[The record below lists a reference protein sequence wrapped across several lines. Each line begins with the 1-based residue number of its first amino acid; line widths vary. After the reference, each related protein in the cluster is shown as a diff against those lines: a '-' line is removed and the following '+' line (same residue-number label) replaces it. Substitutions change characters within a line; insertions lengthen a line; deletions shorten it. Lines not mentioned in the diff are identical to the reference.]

1 MTELSFTKQFLA
13 TLATRNVHIPAD
25 FCEDPRKLPSRTPYT
40 LPPTKKPKTKRTTS
54 STTTSIPSANISI
67 KSLRGA
73 QISHEIPSTPL
84 SSTILT
90 LKHNL
95 SKATGLPIDK
105 LKLLLKGKVLTDL
118 KTLEELGIVDGVDV
132 GFTVMVMG
140 GASPAPSAPPE
151 DKGLVDPGEDKGA
164 VKKSALGE
172 EKFWQDLGAF
182 LKERLGSSEVLE
194 EPEHVLETFRVA
206 WGKRTL

>member
-1 MTELSFTKQFLA
+1 M
-13 TLATRNVHIPAD
+13 
-25 FCEDPRKLPSRTPYT
+25 
-40 LPPTKKPKTKRTTS
+40 
-54 STTTSIPSANISI
+54 
-67 KSLRGA
+67 
-73 QISHEIPSTPL
+73 
-84 SSTILT
+84 
-90 LKHNL
+90 
-95 SKATGLPIDK
+95 
-105 LKLLLKGKVLTDL
+105 
-118 KTLEELGIVDGVDV
+118 DGVDV